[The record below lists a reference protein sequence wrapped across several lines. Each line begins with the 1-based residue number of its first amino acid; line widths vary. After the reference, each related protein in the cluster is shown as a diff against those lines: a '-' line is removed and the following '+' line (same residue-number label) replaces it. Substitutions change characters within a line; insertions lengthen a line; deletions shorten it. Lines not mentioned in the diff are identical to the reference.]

1 MPLATCVRTPFVRMK
16 TSAHIYC
23 LLHSHHCKTVVSLF
37 SKHRIKLFQNNEN
50 ILLFYE
56 LFYKNTYP
64 GTATS
69 TKVRGFVATGVSKLS
84 ESESLETYG
93 KHISKGCTLPTTR
106 NPGPNPS
113 LVISINHKH
122 KHGLWQEYILHCYFD
137 KITLNCLLYSTK
149 TSVMWKLSNLD
160 INQYL

>member
-1 MPLATCVRTPFVRMK
+1 M
-16 TSAHIYC
+16 
-23 LLHSHHCKTVVSLF
+23 
-37 SKHRIKLFQNNEN
+37 
-50 ILLFYE
+50 
-56 LFYKNTYP
+56 
-64 GTATS
+64 S

-122 KHGLWQEYILHCYFD
+122 KHGLWQEYILHCYFG